1 MFESIQK
8 NVVVNGM
15 QHLSRLCCIWRH
27 EDRWKVHI
35 VFHSSHRIIQ
45 MKKTKYN
52 TTIYELVKTKVKWKR
67 ST

>member
-1 MFESIQK
+1 
-8 NVVVNGM
+8 
-15 QHLSRLCCIWRH
+15 
-27 EDRWKVHI
+27 
-35 VFHSSHRIIQ
+35 